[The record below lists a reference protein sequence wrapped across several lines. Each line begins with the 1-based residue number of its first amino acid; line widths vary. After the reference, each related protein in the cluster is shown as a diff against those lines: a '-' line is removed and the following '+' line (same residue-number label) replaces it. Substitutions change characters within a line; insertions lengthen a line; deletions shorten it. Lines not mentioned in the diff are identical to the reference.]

1 MDAVDGIVLFGSYL
15 TNFLMD
21 TDNKFG
27 LPALTLVGTLDGL
40 TLSYVY
46 RYQQMIERKLFQEG
60 KILVTFYY
68 GKHQRVKLPG
78 KKRSYAIMMP

>member
-1 MDAVDGIVLFGSYL
+1 MQSNIDAVDGIVLFGSYL

-27 LPALTLVGTLDGL
+27 VPALTLVGTLDGL

-46 RYQQMIERKLFQEG
+46 RYSTTHVQ
-60 KILVTFYY
+60 
-68 GKHQRVKLPG
+68 
-78 KKRSYAIMMP
+78 